1 MPMDF
6 LLYQLSCVL
15 IKTKLNVPH
24 PICLGYKYKYKLR
37 KLMSY
42 RNVKRKEVDSVETKL
57 NVFKTFNKGE
67 LLKKEIT
74 SN

>member
-1 MPMDF
+1 
-6 LLYQLSCVL
+6 
-15 IKTKLNVPH
+15 
-24 PICLGYKYKYKLR
+24 
-37 KLMSY
+37 MSY